1 MSRPRR
7 HTHTQP
13 HRKTGLCSRLAAHTP
28 PLSQVAFADRILLN
42 KTDLVSEEDLLRVE
56 KRLKSIN
63 SQESTRRE
71 STRRESTRRE
81 RGRGTHAPRPAV
93 FREPHPHL
101 PARAEAATH
110 PAAPQAPVQRCT
122 KAEVSPDWVLDI
134 GAFDLKRVIEM
145 DPEFLN
151 TDGEM
156 QPRDAAPR
164 CSLRASCAA
173 HVASKHHLGGARGE
187 LVRPRPQASTS
198 TTRL

>member
-1 MSRPRR
+1 MSSPRR

-28 PLSQVAFADRILLN
+28 PLPQVAFADRILLN

-63 SQESTRRE
+63 S
-71 STRRESTRRE
+71 
-81 RGRGTHAPRPAV
+81 
-93 FREPHPHL
+93 
-101 PARAEAATH
+101 
-110 PAAPQAPVQRCT
+110 QAPVQRCT

-156 QPRDAAPR
+156 WGDMGR
-164 CSLRASCAA
+164 CGEIWAR
-173 HVASKHHLGGARGE
+173 VWGGALHLMHLVEGGE
-187 LVRPRPQASTS
+187 I
-198 TTRL
+198 

>member
-1 MSRPRR
+1 MSSPRR

-13 HRKTGLCSRLAAHTP
+13 HRKAGLCSRLAAHTP
-28 PLSQVAFADRILLN
+28 PLPQVAFADRILLN

-63 SQESTRRE
+63 SQERHAQRDA
-71 STRRESTRRE
+71 RRE
-81 RGRGTHAPRPAV
+81 RGRDTHTPRPAV

-164 CSLRASCAA
+164 CGPEMLA
-173 HVASKHHLGGARGE
+173 G
-187 LVRPRPQASTS
+187 
-198 TTRL
+198 